1 MPTDL
6 HSIINRSLVVVVVT
20 QRKKQAPAD
29 WGMARETYLGWCV
42 NGGASP
48 SHITERGWEAA
59 LALGFFYFILFFCFA
74 AAHRQNK
81 KGPKRKE
88 QNGPT
93 TKLFRPRP
101 LIGFPGK
108 FVRQKIIFF
117 FLFSTS
123 RLDRTNK
130 KGNKNEIDPAHPTR
144 M

>member
-20 QRKKQAPAD
+20 QRKNRLRLIGAWRVRPI
-29 WGMARETYLGWCV
+29 WGDVSMGARRHHTSQ
-42 NGGASP
+42 NG
-48 SHITERGWEAA
+48 EAA
-59 LALGFFYFILFFCFA
+59 ARPFFLIFFILA
-74 AAHRQNK
+74 VPPRTVKTKRGK
-81 KGPKRKE
+81 KRIE

-108 FVRQKIIFF
+108 CVRQKIIYFF
-117 FLFSTS
+117 FQPT
-123 RLDRTNK
+123 DWIERTK